1 VVNETSRLLVSEDG
15 VEHIKIY
22 KGSIDVVKSWGL
34 KTLLPPSDL
43 ILHDACKA
51 VTQNVFT
58 TTEVA
63 KFQNVQGCTVRYA
76 VRETEFTFAFCIKR
90 HQHSPQFIGVR
101 SRGDDLHVAAYNLHR
116 SKSHGASRI
125 LEKGISYMSKRKL
138 PTRSDPLATDVVL
151 KDAVGAPVSNI
162 ALEVL
167 PGQLR
172 VIVTGKNVKKAF
184 AFNMQAIL
192 RDKSVLKTDLAWP
205 PQVAWRTSSGTMSL
219 FTFPMCDLR

>member
-1 VVNETSRLLVSEDG
+1 
-15 VEHIKIY
+15 
-22 KGSIDVVKSWGL
+22 
-34 KTLLPPSDL
+34 
-43 ILHDACKA
+43 
-51 VTQNVFT
+51 
-58 TTEVA
+58 
-63 KFQNVQGCTVRYA
+63 
-76 VRETEFTFAFCIKR
+76 
-90 HQHSPQFIGVR
+90 
-101 SRGDDLHVAAYNLHR
+101 
-116 SKSHGASRI
+116 
-125 LEKGISYMSKRKL
+125 MSKRKL

-205 PQVAWRTSSGTMSL
+205 PRLHGGRPPERCHCLHSHVR
-219 FTFPMCDLR
+219 RR